1 LLIFAFVCFSFAD
14 NYEKCLRLC
23 NQHCVNECE
32 EIKQSQKEKNI
43 KEEWIQHEYEECL
56 KFCDQHCV
64 NKCKEN
70 YSYSSDYG
78 KKEAQYQKCLD
89 ECEQIYERATSFCG
103 IGCFPLVFNSFYGMG
118 WAMCM
123 NRCKENA
130 ERNRYECYQRCVL
143 RYKY

>member
-1 LLIFAFVCFSFAD
+1 LLIFAFVYFSFAD
-14 NYEKCLRLC
+14 KYETCLRLC

-70 YSYSSDYG
+70 YSYSSDYE
-78 KKEAQYQKCLD
+78 KKRHNTKN
-89 ECEQIYERATSFCG
+89 
-103 IGCFPLVFNSFYGMG
+103 V
-118 WAMCM
+118 
-123 NRCKENA
+123 
-130 ERNRYECYQRCVL
+130 
-143 RYKY
+143 